1 MTLDLLKKCNAER
14 FCGIERSGLRF
25 HLAVIP
31 VAFGGAFIQKPS
43 MIALVFFTDIY
54 VDTGNPYKQGPL
66 VAESFF
72 VDKVKDHSPLRS
84 LVYYP
89 TSPGQYGV
97 FFFVTGF
104 NGIAVLEFYKGFL
117 EGVAQHG

>member
-1 MTLDLLKKCNAER
+1 
-14 FCGIERSGLRF
+14 
-25 HLAVIP
+25 
-31 VAFGGAFIQKPS
+31 